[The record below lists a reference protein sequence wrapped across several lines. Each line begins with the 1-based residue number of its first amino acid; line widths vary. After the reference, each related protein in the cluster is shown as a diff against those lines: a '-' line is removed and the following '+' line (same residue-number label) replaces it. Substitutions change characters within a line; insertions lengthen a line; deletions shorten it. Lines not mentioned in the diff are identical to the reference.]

1 MRHLILALL
10 PAALVACGGTEAPR
24 NEAPA
29 AAAQQAAAK
38 PAATPAAPAVQLTE
52 ATGTWTQTGGSTPR
66 VTFASTEGEAIFSVA
81 CMPANEE
88 TGAPMLEIQTVT
100 PANAP
105 GERIEIYTSSSN
117 AAVVANPAAE
127 PGRVLG
133 YAETGGTVHYA
144 LARGAGE
151 IRIVSGTR
159 ATSFQTNPMMKQL
172 IDACHPPYVHP
183 TKEEQAA
190 VANGAEE
197 EAAET
202 GNEAETPAEPLNGT

>member
-29 AAAQQAAAK
+29 APAQQAAAK
-38 PAATPAAPAVQLTE
+38 PAASPAAPAVQLTE

-66 VTFASTEGEAIFSVA
+66 VTFASAEGEPIFSVA

-105 GERIEIYTSSSN
+105 GESDTAWNDPI
-117 AAVVANPAAE
+117 
-127 PGRVLG
+127 
-133 YAETGGTVHYA
+133 
-144 LARGAGE
+144 
-151 IRIVSGTR
+151 
-159 ATSFQTNPMMKQL
+159 
-172 IDACHPPYVHP
+172 
-183 TKEEQAA
+183 
-190 VANGAEE
+190 
-197 EAAET
+197 
-202 GNEAETPAEPLNGT
+202 TPAGRDDPAPRP